1 MEIHIPKTNPSID
14 PQKQPLSWSKEIPA
28 TKMRRTKT
36 WGDRLKY
43 LYWKLYTPIHPYIRD
58 IALRARVVSHG
69 GRQEYLIGTLV
80 PDISLEDF
88 VAFLISHGYG
98 NHFIAWKDDDELISM
113 RYSEDFKTQYHL
125 RIFSDGEV
133 RGHFEFTPE
142 YRPYRHLKK
151 IGQEDR
157 REYFI
162 GLLKDWIVPFA
173 G

>member
-1 MEIHIPKTNPSID
+1 MELSIPEINSQIEAENKPF
-14 PQKQPLSWSKEIPA
+14 SWSKDIPA
-28 TKMRRTKT
+28 TRMRAPKS
-36 WGDRLKY
+36 WGDRMKY
-43 LYWKLYTPIHPYIRD
+43 VYWKLYTPIHPYVRD
-58 IALRARVVSHG
+58 LALSARVVRHE
-69 GRQEYLIGTLV
+69 GRQEYLIGTLR
-80 PDISLEDF
+80 PDTSLEAF
-88 VAFLISHGYG
+88 VAFLISKGYG

-162 GLLKDWIVPFA
+162 ELLKEWIHPTA
-173 G
+173 K